1 MQYYYTLADICIRLA
16 SPFPVLDNESTK
28 EFFSEIPPGHSPDLE
43 ILYRPSETLPE
54 PRDIRYTEARRIYT
68 GQGEGA
74 AAFFSATPYVPPYAW
89 VPRDTLMEGKLVCRY
104 LPGSEHLMNYSRNAL
119 TLMDLEATL
128 LHFGAVILHASF
140 IRWNGQGVIFSA
152 PSGTGKSTQAE
163 LWEQHAAAEILNGD
177 RAALRKLDG
186 VWHAYGLPYA
196 GTSGIYRNESAPLR
210 AVVALRQASENNIRK
225 LTASEAF
232 RYLYPETMIHRWD
245 PEFEAKASALLLDVL
260 GDVPVYLLSCRP
272 DREAVELL
280 KNEIEMQGNT
290 YDPDTR

>member
-16 SPFPVLDNESTK
+16 SPFPVLENESTK
-28 EFFSEIPPGHSPDLE
+28 EFFSEKPPNASPDLE

-74 AAFFSATPYVPPYAW
+74 ATFFSGTPFVPPYAW
-89 VPRDTLMEGKLVCRY
+89 VPRDTLGEGRLICRY
-104 LPGSEHLMNYSRNAL
+104 LPGSERLMNYARNAL
-119 TLMDLEATL
+119 TLMDLESTL

-163 LWEQHAAAEILNGD
+163 LWRQYAGAEILNGD
-177 RAALRKLDG
+177 RAAIRQRDG
-186 VWHAYGLPYA
+186 AWHGYGLPYA
-196 GTSGIYRNESAPLR
+196 GTSGIYRNERAPLR
-210 AVVALRQASENNIRK
+210 AVVALRQSAENSVRR
-225 LTASEAF
+225 LSPSQAF

-245 PEFEAKASALLLDVL
+245 PDYEQRATELLL
-260 GDVPVYLLSCRP
+260 GIFGEIPVYLLSCRP

-280 KNEIEMQGNT
+280 KNEIETQENT
-290 YDPDTR
+290 YDPDAR